1 MLMYMNKSTLKS
13 MLDRS
18 QKLRDSYKRA
28 KTNEERQKIAN
39 KTTLFKTFNK
49 KQNINTV
56 LKKEKAMQDTK
67 KIKRDL
73 ENKMKK
79 AKTKED
85 INKYKPLINM
95 ANRILKG
102 N

>member
-1 MLMYMNKSTLKS
+1 MNKSTLKS
-13 MLDRS
+13 MLDRN
-18 QKLRDSYKRA
+18 QKLRNSYKRA

-39 KTTLFKTFNK
+39 KKFK

-56 LKKEKAMQDTK
+56 LKKEKSIQDMK
-67 KIKRDL
+67 KDL

-85 INKYKPLINM
+85 KNKYKPLINM

>member
-1 MLMYMNKSTLKS
+1 MYMNKSTLKS

-49 KQNINTV
+49 KQKV
-56 LKKEKAMQDTK
+56 MQDTK
-67 KIKRDL
+67 NIKKDL
-73 ENKMKK
+73 ENKMKN
-79 AKTKED
+79 AKTKKD
-85 INKYKPLINM
+85 KNKYKPLINM